1 MSRKI
6 IGVTVGTPISPSTV
20 KEKMKLASEDWVK
33 ESFQPK
39 GEYLTEVPEG
49 YAKTS
54 DIPTK
59 PGDIGA
65 QPAGNYLTDVP
76 AGYATETFVTE
87 KIAEAE
93 LGGGGSGENGATF
106 TPHVDDDGNLSWSND
121 KGLDNPETVN
131 IKGETQEVRIYNAV
145 LESGSTTRYGITI
158 KGPEICD
165 ENGICTPN
173 SGTVW
178 DGADGKPG
186 ASMYTFD
193 SENGL
198 SVDGTL
204 DRSYV
209 NVPEGFNVKR
219 GDLLL
224 SANGN
229 VYLVGAETNAYGHVT
244 RWTATLVFSIK
255 GSDYVLTEADK
266 VEIAE
271 MSAELVDV
279 PESGGDFDLTG
290 YAKEDWVQEN
300 YQPKGNY
307 LTKVPEDYA
316 KTSDIPTKTS
326 QLQNDSGYLTQHQD
340 ISGKLDTSA
349 LPTAI
354 NTALAQA
361 KASGEFD
368 GKDGDDGVSA
378 THSWNG
384 TVLTITSASGTSSAD
399 LKGRD
404 GDDGKTPVRGTDY
417 WTASDI
423 AEIKSYVD
431 TAILGG
437 AW

>member
-65 QPAGNYLTDVP
+65 QPAGNYLTDIP

-93 LGGGGSGENGATF
+93 MGGGGSGENGATF

-121 KGLDNPETVN
+121 KGLKNPETVN

-145 LESGSTTRYGITI
+145 LESGSATRYGVTI

-165 ENGICTPN
+165 ENGICTSN

-193 SENGL
+193 PDNAL
-198 SVDGTL
+198 SGDVVVD
-204 DRSYV
+204 SSFI
-209 NVPEGFNVKR
+209 NVPEGSSIKNY
-219 GDLLL
+219 DLLL
-224 SANGN
+224 APNGD
-229 VYLVGAETNAYGHVT
+229 VYLYTPKISGGVILSKKVT
-244 RWTATLVFSIK
+244 FLFSIK
-255 GSDYVLTEADK
+255 GSNYVLTEADK

-279 PESGGDFDLTG
+279 PESGGDVDLTG

-340 ISGKLDTSA
+340 ISGKLDASK
-349 LPTAI
+349 LPEAI

-417 WTASDI
+417 WTAADI

-431 TAILGG
+431 DAILGG